1 MEGAIVRAQQGDTF
15 GQLLNVLDRDGLD
28 RRVQS
33 SDEVAH
39 GVVLVAQLLQGGQQA
54 LQQRIQP
61 TERCPDGSEFRAG
74 RVQLPSLL
82 GHVGQQR
89 LGLRVVGDIDA
100 ELGGDG
106 RAVLQGGGDPL
117 DLGDR
122 VVEPRQRFTKQ
133 GQEGVEIGLVDR
145 LREVFEGGRDGLQQ
159 AEQEFELFGGHREA
173 EGRVHRFERRQD
185 LRRAADQARVGVLAL
200 LGELAQPLREL
211 RHAAGQL
218 LAAL

>member
-1 MEGAIVRAQQGDTF
+1 MKGAVVRAQQGDAL
-15 GQLLNVLDRDGLD
+15 GQLLDVLNRDGLD

-82 GHVGQQR
+82 RHVGQQG

-173 EGRVHRFERRQD
+173 KGRVHRFERRQD

-200 LGELAQPLREL
+200 LGELAQPLGEL
-211 RHAAGQL
+211 RYAVGQL